1 MVASALEGIHDP
13 ADEWLITRA
22 GMEAV
27 AVVPLCPGWQELL
40 ALPGA
45 GIPAYTGILREA
57 V

>member
-1 MVASALEGIHDP
+1 MIASALEGIHDP

-45 GIPAYTGILREA
+45 GIPACTGTIRKA